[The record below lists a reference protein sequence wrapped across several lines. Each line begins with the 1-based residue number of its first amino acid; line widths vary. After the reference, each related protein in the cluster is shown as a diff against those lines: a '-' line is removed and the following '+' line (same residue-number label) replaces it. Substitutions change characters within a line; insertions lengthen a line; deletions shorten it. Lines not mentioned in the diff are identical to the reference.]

1 MGPLAVEG
9 KLRLFGP
16 PYAGFDGGVD
26 RAFDGAAPAGFAL
39 IWWLLDGIE
48 QQDEYDRLRERP
60 AGVPL
65 IVLLPPAQ
73 HIART
78 LPLLKEVRTL
88 EPRTV
93 LPSAYLGTPDR
104 LREVLAAPP
113 RALAET
119 VTRYLR
125 RRGVV
130 RSDELAREVQRI
142 FELAPEVASI
152 TRLARRMYT
161 SRRTLGRHFAA
172 ARVPV
177 PSHWLQ
183 FARLLHVGI
192 RLQNDSSAIF
202 RIATRAGYPD
212 GFTLSNQMKRMI
224 GYRPS
229 EVRERLGWEWIVEA
243 WLRREVAAGA
253 VALPP

>member
-1 MGPLAVEG
+1 MGPLTVEG
-9 KLRLFGP
+9 RLRLFGP
-16 PYAGFDGGVD
+16 PDEGFDGGVD

-39 IWWLLDGIE
+39 VWWLLDGE
-48 QQDEYDRLRERP
+48 AQQAEYERLRDRP
-60 AGVPL
+60 PGIPL

-73 HIART
+73 HIGRT
-78 LPLLKEVRTL
+78 LPLLREVRTL

-113 RALAET
+113 RLLAET

-125 RRGVV
+125 RRGIV
-130 RSDELAREVQRI
+130 RTDDLAGEVQRI

-172 ARVPV
+172 AGVPV

-192 RLQNDSSAIF
+192 RLQNDKSAIF

-224 GYRPS
+224 GFRPS
-229 EVRERLGWEWIVEA
+229 EVRERLGWEWIIEA
-243 WLRREVAAGA
+243 WLQREAAAGSLP
-253 VALPP
+253 LPP